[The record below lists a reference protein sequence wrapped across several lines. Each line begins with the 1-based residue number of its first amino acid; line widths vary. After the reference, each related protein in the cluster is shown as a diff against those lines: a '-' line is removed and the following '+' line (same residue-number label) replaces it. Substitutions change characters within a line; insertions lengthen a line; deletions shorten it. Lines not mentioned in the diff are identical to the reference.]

1 MAGLFFAFALGF
13 LGILTPNL
21 SNPTVLARDT
31 VSIKLEFKQGGSVKA
46 ATYQYYATVLVN
58 GTPISCA
65 SKTCGAGKYEIH
77 WSFDS
82 KEQVAANDNKN
93 PIQFEE
99 INGTIVKVVVK
110 DLEANA
116 SYTAQADRN
125 KAQGT
130 TTTPPVENTGK
141 AAVDYVLDP
150 FFGIINKILQTLAF
164 GIIGFLYFVLN
175 IIILPIIEVLLTIQ
189 PHDASF
195 SAVILVGWVFV
206 RNVANILFIIAMI
219 ILGMATLLRVEKY
232 NYKHLIPEL
241 VLMAIAVNF
250 SLVIAQLIL
259 GVADTFQAQFLPNT
273 KDVLNALAHQLM
285 VSPLQNISKDL
296 FHGSFADLISTL
308 VYFVFAVGSFF
319 VFAAIAAFLVIRIVA
334 LWLLLMLSPI
344 AYVGM
349 ILPDTQ
355 HEAMRWW
362 SNFLKYS
369 FQTPILG
376 FFLHLCAV
384 IAVSQSNFLSKA
396 TQNTSLVSGG
406 VDTASQF
413 AYNSL
418 SSVLLLVCLMAGL
431 EVAKELGTFGASTIT
446 SWAEKGTHFVGVKP
460 IQMLGEMGYQRA
472 QRFKREKTARLPEK
486 AFHKD
491 DTAGKKFGW
500 GNVLSKDFAWRTKLT
515 GWAVSALNPD
525 ATYKARHKEFEE
537 LNEEER
543 LNAEKA
549 AEDLVVVD
557 RSKGTQWH
565 EIRKSEQ
572 EKQERA
578 FLSHFTTKSAGEL
591 LEIAR
596 GFVDSGYAQTPRG
609 RQEMRSL
616 ITGAYQTGKIRD
628 IVEDWTGQGEFT
640 EEAQNAFFRDAL
652 KGDHELKR
660 FQDSIND
667 ISKEKKLG
675 YGIGLHLVDDAEY
688 NEAYKPIKP
697 HYDRLRDLAREEQ
710 ELKLKLDNPLTEE
723 GDKLG
728 IEQRLKQIVV
738 EREGGAGIKIDL
750 DREEQELRL
759 EEAKS
764 ENTAERKQQISG
776 RLKQITEERKGL
788 VDQKGQIIEGIN
800 EKIEKLK
807 QIPKFMEESDLTPEF
822 IQELRQNPEFPGRFS
837 QNPAEFAEKLKLSP
851 EFAEKLKQNPESI
864 NELKQVLHFREHY
877 KKAMA
882 RRQLR
887 QERQIRHWGAADLPA
902 VNPTGIDRIDE
913 STGEISKPLQMYI
926 KRMDKYNSVPL
937 NQRSME
943 YFAGVKIDQRTGA
956 FVFKTPEQKK
966 VWDYVVK
973 KHPSFAKRIYNAS
986 RGITYAGHPQYSDL
1000 PPEGVPHYVRHTV
1013 EREVD
1018 GRVKEIDKYF
1028 KPAGDGSEIEVT
1040 GDALV
1045 ALTKNLR
1052 TTGTRIKTAADERA
1066 QANKAQKSGGP
1077 TDNEAP
1083 GDNYPT

>member
-21 SNPTVLARDT
+21 SNPTVLAKDT
-31 VSIKLEFKQGGSVKA
+31 VSLKLEFKQGGSVKA
-46 ATYQYYATVLVN
+46 AIYQYYATALVN
-58 GTPISCA
+58 GTQIPCA

-99 INGTIVKVVVK
+99 INGTIVKVLVK
-110 DLEANA
+110 DLEANV

-130 TTTPPVENTGK
+130 TTTPPVEQTSK

-164 GIIGFLYFVLN
+164 GIIGFLYFLLN
-175 IIILPIIEVLLTIQ
+175 IIILPIIQVLLTIQ

-206 RNVANILFIIAMI
+206 RNVANIFFIIAMI

-362 SNFLKYS
+362 SNFLKYA

-406 VDTASQF
+406 VNTASQF

-460 IQMLGEMGYQRA
+460 ITMLGEMGYQKA
-472 QRFKREKTARLPEK
+472 QRLKREMTGGKYEEAY
-486 AFHKD
+486 HKD
-491 DTAGKKFGW
+491 LTAGKKFGW
-500 GNVLSKDFAWRTKLT
+500 SNVLDKDFAWRTKLT

-525 ATYKARHKEFEE
+525 AAYKARHKEFEE

-543 LNAEKA
+543 MNVEKA
-549 AEDLVVVD
+549 AEDMVVVD

-578 FLSHFTTKSAGEL
+578 FLGHFTTKSAGEL

-675 YGIGLHLVDDAEY
+675 YGIGLHLIDDAEY
-688 NEAYKPIKP
+688 NEAYKTIQP

-710 ELKLKLDNPLTEE
+710 
-723 GDKLG
+723 G
-728 IEQRLKQIVV
+728 
-738 EREGGAGIKIDL
+738 
-750 DREEQELRL
+750 LRL
-759 EEAKS
+759 EESAPDT
-764 ENTAERKQQISG
+764 EPDRVDQIQL
-776 RLKQITEERKGL
+776 RLKEIVLERDG
-788 VDQKGQIIEGIN
+788 GQADDGTVAEGIN
-800 EKIEKLK
+800 AKIEKIK
-807 QIPKFMEESDLTPEF
+807 ETDDFK
-822 IQELRQNPEFPGRFS
+822 
-837 QNPAEFAEKLKLSP
+837 K
-851 EFAEKLKQNPESI
+851 
-864 NELKQVLHFREHY
+864 HY

-882 RRQLR
+882 KRKLR
-887 QERQIRHWGAADLPA
+887 QERQIRHWGAADLPS
-902 VNPTGIDRIDE
+902 VNPTGLDRIDE
-913 STGEISKPLQMYI
+913 ATGEISGPLKMYI
-926 KRMDKYNSVPL
+926 KRMDKYNSVAL

-943 YFAGVKIDQRTGA
+943 YFAGVKIDQRTGD
-956 FVFKTPEQKK
+956 FVFKTPEQAK
-966 VWDYVVK
+966 VWDFVVK
-973 KHPSFAKRIYNAS
+973 NHPSFAKRIYNAT
-986 RGITYAGHPQYSDL
+986 RGITYPGSPQYTDM
-1000 PPEGVPHYVRHTV
+1000 PEGGIKYYVRHTV
-1013 EREVD
+1013 EEALPVKDAGGNPVIGAD
-1018 GRVKEIDKYF
+1018 GKPKSKIKEIDKYMH
-1028 KPAGDGSEIEVT
+1028 PDASGNMVEVT
-1040 GDALV
+1040 GAALDAL
-1045 ALTKNLR
+1045 KENLR
-1052 TTGTRIKTAADERA
+1052 TTGTRIGTSK
-1066 QANKAQKSGGP
+1066 GGKGSEVS
-1077 TDNEAP
+1077 NESPEAF
-1083 GDNYPT
+1083 TK